1 MKEIT
6 LVTTAEI
13 TIIEKLDD
21 DELNELLKDT
31 SRTTKMVENELKN
44 TLNADDV
51 HAKVQIFVRD
61 LDDDK
66 N

>member
-13 TIIEKLDD
+13 TVIEKLDD

-61 LDDDK
+61 DNND
-66 N
+66 

>member
-31 SRTTKMVENELKN
+31 SMTTKMVENKLKN

-51 HAKVQIFVRD
+51 HAKAQIFVRD
-61 LDDDK
+61 DNND
-66 N
+66 